1 LSNKFKN
8 AQGRRLLAAMFFETT
23 LADKSQVLF
32 SLKENDHEGYP
43 SLYRLYME
51 TADPTEYQFAVSHL
65 DGWAHWQ
72 ELSACKWFEPYLT
85 AWRSELAVRLES
97 EAQARIRDIAKDS
110 GNPNYYYA
118 NKYLL
123 ESTRKPA
130 EAGKRGRP
138 SKGSA
143 QAVET
148 HQRALEREIADDARR
163 LGIN

>member
-32 SLKENDHEGYP
+32 SLKEHDHEGFP

-51 TADPTEYQFAVSHL
+51 ASDPTEYQFAISNL

-85 AWRSELAVRLES
+85 AWRSELEVKLS
-97 EAQARIRDIAKDS
+97 SQAQARLREIAADES
-110 GNPNYYYA
+110 NPNYYYA
-118 NKYLL
+118 NKHLL
-123 ESTRKPA
+123 ELARKPA

-138 SKGSA
+138 SKGSRDA
-143 QAVET
+143 EET
-148 HQRALEREIADDARR
+148 HQRAILGQINDDAKR